1 MARPTGVEGDLVPR
15 ADCARPE
22 TSISAS
28 SQLSVHEYESL
39 SMNMKVWHAESWPKH
54 LGSSDGSGESSAIS
68 AVGSDSTILP
78 SPFESSRFCAG
89 YRQCPLR
96 QFSGSVSAGELSHFQ
111 ELMTMAHLLG
121 NSPPQI
127 PKPTILRTS
136 PASHLQNLEFV

>member
-1 MARPTGVEGDLVPR
+1 MKRGQNWKDDEEIEPLSRGRVARPTGVEGDLVPR
-15 ADCARPE
+15 ADGARPA

-39 SMNMKVWHAESWPKH
+39 SMNMKVWHAESWPRH

-68 AVGSDSTILP
+68 TVGSDSTILP

-96 QFSGSVSAGELSHFQ
+96 QFSGSVSATEW
-111 ELMTMAHLLG
+111 
-121 NSPPQI
+121 
-127 PKPTILRTS
+127 
-136 PASHLQNLEFV
+136 